1 MFYPATNTK
10 TGFIKA
16 LKMLQLISFDK
27 IKGTYVL
34 EYDIRGTAKETF
46 LMELAQCKAC
56 IPLNFLV
63 IPMDLSKSKL

>member
-34 EYDIRGTAKETF
+34 EYDIRGTAKELF
-46 LMELAQCKAC
+46 
-56 IPLNFLV
+56 
-63 IPMDLSKSKL
+63 